1 MSGGEYNDVLDKI
14 KNDSLANSLDKKIE
28 CLKSELEREASSMS
42 NEEISSKIELICSDI
57 IDFTNLSYKK
67 YYNVVIDK
75 IKIAYLGAK
84 TNGKNNL

>member
-1 MSGGEYNDVLDKI
+1 
-14 KNDSLANSLDKKIE
+14 
-28 CLKSELEREASSMS
+28 MS
-42 NEEISSKIELICSDI
+42 NEEISSKIESASSDI
-57 IDFTNLSYKK
+57 IYLTNLSYKK